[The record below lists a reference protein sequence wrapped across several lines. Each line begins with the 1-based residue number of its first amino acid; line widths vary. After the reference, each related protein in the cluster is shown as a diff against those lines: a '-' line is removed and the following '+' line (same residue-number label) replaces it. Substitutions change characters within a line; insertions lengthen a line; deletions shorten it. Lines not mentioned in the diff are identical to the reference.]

1 MRLLRLLTIAFA
13 VFLALPAA
21 AQMYKC
27 TAKDGTVLYQA
38 RPCVGTEREATL
50 ANGTLADGAVMNAKV
65 VPRDTE
71 RAVLEPYAPAQ
82 LDAGA
87 VDTLIDEAFA
97 ATGASGPQ
105 DMGKVMGFIMGK
117 AKGQVDGGLV
127 QQKVKERLG

>member
-13 VFLALPAA
+13 VFLSLPAA

-71 RAVLEPYAPAQ
+71 RAVLERDIAQ
-82 LDAGA
+82 RRARCGVYRDNIDRYKALLDSPNDVTRSHAES
-87 VDTLIDEAFA
+87 DIRQQERRMKDDNCA
-97 ATGASGPQ
+97 A
-105 DMGKVMGFIMGK
+105 
-117 AKGQVDGGLV
+117 L
-127 QQKVKERLG
+127 

>member
-13 VFLALPAA
+13 VFLSLPAA

-50 ANGTLADGAVMNAKV
+50 ANGTLADADTRAVMNARA

-71 RAVLEPYAPAQ
+71 RAVLERDIAQ
-82 LDAGA
+82 RRARCGVYRDNVDRYKALLDSPNDVTRSHAES
-87 VDTLIDEAFA
+87 DIRQQERRMKDDNCA
-97 ATGASGPQ
+97 A
-105 DMGKVMGFIMGK
+105 
-117 AKGQVDGGLV
+117 L
-127 QQKVKERLG
+127 

>member
-13 VFLALPAA
+13 VFLSLPAA

-71 RAVLEPYAPAQ
+71 RAVLERDIAQ
-82 LDAGA
+82 RRARCGVYRDNVDRYKALLDSPNDVTRSHAES
-87 VDTLIDEAFA
+87 DIRQQERRMKDDNCA
-97 ATGASGPQ
+97 A
-105 DMGKVMGFIMGK
+105 
-117 AKGQVDGGLV
+117 L
-127 QQKVKERLG
+127 

>member
-71 RAVLEPYAPAQ
+71 RAVLERDIAQ
-82 LDAGA
+82 RRARCGVYRDNVDRYKALLDSPNDVTRSHAES
-87 VDTLIDEAFA
+87 DIRQQERRMKDDNCA
-97 ATGASGPQ
+97 A
-105 DMGKVMGFIMGK
+105 
-117 AKGQVDGGLV
+117 L
-127 QQKVKERLG
+127 

>member
-13 VFLALPAA
+13 VFLSLPAA

-50 ANGTLADGAVMNAKV
+50 ANGTLADGDTRAVMNARV

-71 RAVLEPYAPAQ
+71 RAVLERDMAQ
-82 LDAGA
+82 RRARCGVYRDNVDRYKALLDSPNDVTRSHAES
-87 VDTLIDEAFA
+87 DIRQQERRMKDDNCA
-97 ATGASGPQ
+97 A
-105 DMGKVMGFIMGK
+105 
-117 AKGQVDGGLV
+117 L
-127 QQKVKERLG
+127 

>member
-13 VFLALPAA
+13 VFLSLPAA

-71 RAVLEPYAPAQ
+71 RAVLERDIAQ
-82 LDAGA
+82 RRARCSVYRDNIERYKPGLGSSNDVTRSHAES
-87 VDTLIDEAFA
+87 DIRQQERRMKDDNCA
-97 ATGASGPQ
+97 A
-105 DMGKVMGFIMGK
+105 
-117 AKGQVDGGLV
+117 L
-127 QQKVKERLG
+127 

>member
-13 VFLALPAA
+13 VFLSLPAA

-71 RAVLEPYAPAQ
+71 RAVLERDIAQ
-82 LDAGA
+82 RRARCGVYRDNVDRYKALLDSPNDVTRSHAEN
-87 VDTLIDEAFA
+87 DIRQQERRMKDDNCA
-97 ATGASGPQ
+97 A
-105 DMGKVMGFIMGK
+105 
-117 AKGQVDGGLV
+117 L
-127 QQKVKERLG
+127 

>member
-13 VFLALPAA
+13 VFLSLPAA

-71 RAVLEPYAPAQ
+71 RAVLERDIAQ
-82 LDAGA
+82 RRARCGVYRDNIDRYKAMLDSPNDVTRSHAES
-87 VDTLIDEAFA
+87 DIRQQERRMKDDDCA
-97 ATGASGPQ
+97 A
-105 DMGKVMGFIMGK
+105 
-117 AKGQVDGGLV
+117 L
-127 QQKVKERLG
+127 

>member
-50 ANGTLADGAVMNAKV
+50 ANGMLADGDTRAVMNGKA

-71 RAVLEPYAPAQ
+71 RAVLERDIAQ
-82 LDAGA
+82 RRARCGVYRDNIDRYKAMLDSPNDVTRSHAEN
-87 VDTLIDEAFA
+87 DIRQQERRMKDDNCA
-97 ATGASGPQ
+97 A
-105 DMGKVMGFIMGK
+105 
-117 AKGQVDGGLV
+117 L
-127 QQKVKERLG
+127 

>member
-13 VFLALPAA
+13 VFLSLPAA

-71 RAVLEPYAPAQ
+71 RAVLERDIAQ
-82 LDAGA
+82 RRARCGVYRDNVDRYKALLDSPND
-87 VDTLIDEAFA
+87 VT
-97 ATGASGPQ
+97 
-105 DMGKVMGFIMGK
+105 
-117 AKGQVDGGLV
+117 
-127 QQKVKERLG
+127 R